1 MNVKLLFKYIQID
14 LIVFLSVLLISSI
27 FLSFQIWKEE
37 NKDSNTNCQI
47 VNCAPMNWVSTKKIA
62 KNTYKT
68 SISLEPNLSP
78 SDAMKIAQYFIRQKC
93 KQAKIKR
100 ITILYTVKTNV
111 WIIWSKD
118 NAK

>member
-14 LIVFLSVLLISSI
+14 SIIFLSI
-27 FLSFQIWKEE
+27 FLITSILLSFQVWKEE
-37 NKDSNTNCQI
+37 NKGSNTNCQI
-47 VNCAPMNWVSTKKIA
+47 VNCAPMNWVSTKKI
-62 KNTYKT
+62 TSDIYKT

-78 SDAMKIAQYFIRQKC
+78 NNAIKIAQYFVRQKC

-100 ITILYTVKTNV
+100 ITILYTAKTNV